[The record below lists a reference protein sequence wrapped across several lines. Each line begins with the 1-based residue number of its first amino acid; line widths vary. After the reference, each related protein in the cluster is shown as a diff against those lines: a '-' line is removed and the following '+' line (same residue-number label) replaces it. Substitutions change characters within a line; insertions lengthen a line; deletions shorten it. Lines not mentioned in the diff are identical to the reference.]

1 VGFEEEKISWSQVF
15 MSNNQVIAILNDLI
29 QTCLDSQ
36 EGFRTAAERVCNS
49 EFRRLFNIFAQQR
62 NQFVTELQA
71 EVNRLGG
78 EPIGS
83 KREKPSSWSL
93 ERGWKAAKSIVAKG
107 DEASIVAGCQRGE
120 EAAVRGYQQALNADL
135 PLDVQYVVKRQYM
148 DIKDAYDRMRILQR
162 AA

>member
-1 VGFEEEKISWSQVF
+1 

-36 EGFRTAAERVCNS
+36 EGFRTAAERIYNS

-78 EPIGS
+78 NPVSSESG
-83 KREKPSSWSL
+83 KPAYWSL
-93 ERGWKAAKSIVAKG
+93 ERGWRAAKAIVAKG
-107 DEASIVAGCQRGE
+107 DESSIVAGCQRGE
-120 EAAVRGYQQALNADL
+120 EAAVRGYQEALKADL